1 MNKIAYFTSMLLVL
15 VSGLLAYDNKIDYAT
30 YWLVLSIYWL
40 ILSQEKK

>member
-1 MNKIAYFTSMLLVL
+1 MAGKTIYLV
-15 VSGLLAYDNKIDYAT
+15 YDNKIDYAT